1 MVRLGYAGFA
11 LILSG
16 SHNDPGNA
24 PEGLNVGEVYFFEAD
39 QLYYEVI
46 GVQGSA
52 GTTIHY
58 LSLTIPQANEGTKTY
73 TLVLNFDLN
82 LYQLPLRK
90 ITHE

>member
-1 MVRLGYAGFA
+1 MVRLGYAGIA
-11 LILSG
+11 LNLAG
-16 SHNDPGNA
+16 SHNDAGNA
-24 PEGLNVGEVYFFEAD
+24 PEGFNVGEIYFFQAD

-58 LSLTIPQANEGTKTY
+58 LSLTIPQAEGTKTY

-82 LYQLPLRK
+82 LYQLPPRK